1 MLKSDIRIL
10 LADDH
15 PMMLDGLMSGL
26 QRVGYSQIAL
36 ASNGQ
41 EVIDKV
47 ESQSFDLLILDIEM
61 PQRNGFEI
69 VEYLHDKSI
78 NIPVIFL
85 SYHKEKKYLAVAR
98 KLGAM
103 GYMLKEDGIQV
114 LNTCIQHVIQG
125 TEFYSPSLD
134 DDVHAELSY
143 KISSLDDLT
152 RSERTIL
159 QWIAKGLTSAE
170 VAEELNISKKTVQ
183 NHRSK
188 INQKLLAE
196 LNNTD
201 LGQWAVA
208 NRELID
214 RL

>member
-26 QRVGYSQIAL
+26 QRVGYSQIDL

-143 KISSLDDLT
+143 KISSLNDLT

-188 INQKLLAE
+188 INQKLFGE

>member
-143 KISSLDDLT
+143 KISSLNDLT